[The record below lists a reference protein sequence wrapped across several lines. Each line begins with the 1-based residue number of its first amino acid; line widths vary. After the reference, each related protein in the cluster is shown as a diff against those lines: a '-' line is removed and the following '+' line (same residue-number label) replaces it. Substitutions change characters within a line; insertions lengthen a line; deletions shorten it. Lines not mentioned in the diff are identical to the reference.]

1 MSLCLL
7 VMAYRVH
14 PIYPLIVAANR
25 DEFFRRPTAAA
36 DFWSDRPDVLA
47 GRDFEQGG
55 TWMGV
60 TRSGRFAALTNV
72 RDPKSN
78 RPTAKSR
85 GLIVSDFLTREDAPA
100 AFVEDLVEGCH
111 QYNGF
116 NVIVA
121 DHDNL
126 AYFNSATAQSEDLS
140 PGIYGLSNH
149 RLDTPWPK
157 VIRSK
162 AALEHALRKDGAAL
176 ETDLLAMLRDR
187 ARATDSTLPDTG
199 IGLDKERWL
208 SPVFIT
214 GQDYG
219 TRCST
224 VLMRGASRTLFIED
238 SFDSK
243 GHVTETRRFTL

>member
-1 MSLCLL
+1 MCLL

-14 PIYPLIVAANR
+14 PIYQLIVAANR

-47 GRDFEQGG
+47 GRDLEQGG

-60 TRSGRFAALTNV
+60 TRAGRFAALTNV

-85 GLIVSDFLTREDAPA
+85 GLIVSDFLTRDDAPA
-100 AFVEDLVEGCH
+100 SVLDDLRKSDS

-116 NVIVA
+116 NLIVA

-126 AYFNSATAQSEDLS
+126 CYFNSVTAQSEGLS
-140 PGIYGLSNH
+140 PGIYGISNH

-157 VIRSK
+157 VTRSK
-162 AALEHALRKDGAAL
+162 ASLEQALNQEGKEL
-176 ETDLLAMLRDR
+176 EIDLFAMLSDR
-187 ARATDSTLPDTG
+187 ARATDSALPDTG
-199 IGLDKERWL
+199 VGLAKERWL
-208 SPVFIT
+208 SPVFIS
-214 GQDYG
+214 GEDYG

-224 VLMRGASRTLFIED
+224 LLMVSASQTQFVER

-243 GHVTETRRFTL
+243 GQVTETRRFTL